1 VLIVDDSVAMRKI
14 VERAVLQTGLSVS
27 EVLTASNGLEA
38 LEKVELGGVDIVLS
52 DIDMPVMDG
61 LEFLRRLAEMEEARG
76 VPVVMIT
83 TVGSQARVVE
93 ALQVGAK
100 AYIRKPFTVEQMR
113 EKLAPLLQGAF

>member
-1 VLIVDDSVAMRKI
+1 MRKI
-14 VERAVLQTGLSVS
+14 IERTLQQTGLAIT
-27 EVLTASNGLEA
+27 EVVTASNGLEA
-38 LEKVELGGVDIVLS
+38 LIEVEKGGVDLVLS

-61 LEFLRRLAEMEEARG
+61 LEFLRRVVSTQATHL

-100 AYIRKPFTVEQMR
+100 GYIRKPFTAEQVR
-113 EKLAPLLQGAF
+113 EKLTPLFPVA